1 MPAIRLCILIRK
13 LFLETHKVTKPI
25 VVNLV
30 RMLLKIRSILLWTL
44 IR

>member
-13 LFLETHKVTKPI
+13 LFLEIRKVTKPI